1 MYLLRQC
8 LIRLREKLEFD
19 VLCELLKPN
28 IDSDETNSENYTKI
42 DIIQTFKVVFFQ
54 PAFGLINRNITVV
67 ISESRTR

>member
-42 DIIQTFKVVFFQ
+42 DIIQTFNVVYFL
-54 PAFGLINRNITVV
+54 PAFWLINRNITVV